1 MNRLEAQTPS
11 GAGSMT
17 TDFKSRRTRS
27 VPVTLEVIQREA
39 VRLFGEKGYPMTGM
53 RDLSERVGILPGSLY
68 AHISSKEDLLLRIV
82 ESGVRNYSEAIAPHA
97 TAAGAADERLRS
109 AVHAHMTVLAA
120 TREQT
125 RVTFQ
130 QWRYLGEENRAVVI
144 QWRQEFEDLFSRI
157 LTDGIASGL
166 FSPTPHPRIVV
177 LGIIGAL
184 NMATDWYS
192 PEGPLSPADIA
203 DALADSFLHGLTTRS

>member
-1 MNRLEAQTPS
+1 
-11 GAGSMT
+11 MT
-17 TDFKSRRTRS
+17 TSSKRRRDGV
-27 VPVTLEVIQREA
+27 VPVTLEAIQREA
-39 VRLFGEKGYPMTGM
+39 VRLFGEKSYPQTGM

-82 ESGVRNYSEAIAPHA
+82 ESGIRNYTEAIAPHA
-97 TAAGAADERLRS
+97 NATGPADERLRA
-109 AVHAHMTVLAA
+109 AVHAHMAVLAA

-130 QWRYLGEENRAVVI
+130 QWRYLGEANRAVVI
-144 QWRQEFEDLFSRI
+144 QRRQEFEDLFSRI
-157 LTDGIASGL
+157 HADGVASGV
-166 FSPTPHPRIVV
+166 FRPVAHPRVVV

-192 PEGPLSPADIA
+192 PQGPLTPADVA
-203 DALADSFLHGLTTRS
+203 NTLADSFLQGLATQQ